1 MMRVHPP
8 VCHALPAPFP
18 QLHMQIDDPQD
29 STAVHFCAGIVGTLL
44 NGMFAKPS
52 YVSSLEGAQC
62 GGFIYTSQGGRQ
74 LGMQLLGGSPIQWCL
89 KCHRGNSWTFV
100 FAADPPPAPQL
111 QALLSLSLP
120 LVC

>member
-1 MMRVHPP
+1 MLLKGGRRGRTSFLCGACSRAVCLLACRQLCCPMMRVHPP

-74 LGMQLLGGSPIQWCL
+74 LGMQLLGG
-89 KCHRGNSWTFV
+89 
-100 FAADPPPAPQL
+100 
-111 QALLSLSLP
+111 
-120 LVC
+120 